1 MTCDS
6 KINFFRGSDFNLRFY
21 DFPFRFC
28 NFSEGD
34 VFFVLCCILKA
45 HNKSKHKAK
54 HYNHKHVILKVHS
67 KTKHKINPYK
77 HKHAIPDGD

>member
-6 KINFFRGSDFNLRFY
+6 KINLFRGSDFNLRFY
-21 DFPFRFC
+21 HFPFRFW

-34 VFFVLCCILKA
+34 VFFVLFFILKA

-54 HYNHKHVILKVHS
+54 HYNHKTCDS
-67 KTKHKINPYK
+67 KSS
-77 HKHAIPDGD
+77 